1 MATSRKAK
9 TTKQKATPALPV
21 IPPVQRPRFMS
32 RDGVYATRW
41 LSPNHKLHGPVQTWS
56 KQDEQGD
63 WIGWL
68 ESQRKTQILPTTW
81 SHLVW
86 TETEAPPVPTTTGAQ
101 PTGRAAMAVNAGLA
115 TVAKPPV
122 KAEPRGKV
130 ATRVRKAR

>member
-9 TTKQKATPALPV
+9 VTKQKAAPALPV
-21 IPPVQRPRFMS
+21 IPPVQRPRFM
-32 RDGVYATRW
+32 RRNGVYAVRW

-86 TETEAPPVPTTTGAQ
+86 TEVAAPSTPITGSALL
-101 PTGRAAMAVNAGLA
+101 PGRASLAVNAGLA

-130 ATRVRKAR
+130 ATRIRKAR